1 MMAAGRKARPL
12 PRPSS
17 MFWSVIVVSATMAK
31 MSRGLNTT
39 EKWTVATITDH
50 TKRVRNTAK
59 IRPVPTK
66 QLKILKQN
74 KNLKFLQSKAYE
86 IVLLWI
92 PGSASDSRKPA
103 VLTVF
108 PLRESE
114 FLFGVIVQRL
124 VLQIGRVDV
133 GETPGGEHSFE
144 PSVGGL

>member
-17 MFWSVIVVSATMAK
+17 MFWSVIVVSAIMAK
-31 MSRGLNTT
+31 MSQGLNTT

-86 IVLLWI
+86 IVLL
-92 PGSASDSRKPA
+92 
-103 VLTVF
+103 
-108 PLRESE
+108 
-114 FLFGVIVQRL
+114 
-124 VLQIGRVDV
+124 
-133 GETPGGEHSFE
+133 
-144 PSVGGL
+144 

>member
-133 GETPGGEHSFE
+133 RETPGRKHSFE

>member
-1 MMAAGRKARPL
+1 MAIFEFCYVCFALSSLPISLARTMMAAGRKARPL

-17 MFWSVIVVSATMAK
+17 MFWSVIVVSAIMAK

-86 IVLLWI
+86 IVLL
-92 PGSASDSRKPA
+92 
-103 VLTVF
+103 
-108 PLRESE
+108 
-114 FLFGVIVQRL
+114 
-124 VLQIGRVDV
+124 
-133 GETPGGEHSFE
+133 
-144 PSVGGL
+144 